1 MVQMNEELQT
11 LKNDILNMWS
21 MVINQINKSREIVE
35 TFDKNLA
42 REIKANEKRIDAYE
56 LKIDMECE
64 RVLALFN
71 PVANDLR
78 FVMSVLKINYNLER
92 IGDYA
97 YKIAK
102 SILSMDKQFSTK
114 DLEETKLFEL
124 FNINL
129 AMLTIALKSFDLE
142 DNKLAIGIFK
152 ADEAIDK
159 VNKDLENIIAKL
171 IKDDNTNIIN
181 HLNLFSFVRKLERLG
196 DHIKNIAEE
205 IVFYLEAKVLRHHKK
220 KQLLEP

>member
-11 LKNDILNMWS
+11 LKNDIINMWS
-21 MVINQINKSREIVE
+21 LVINQINKSREIVE

-42 REIKANEKRIDAYE
+42 REIKANEKRIDGFE

-102 SILSMDKQFSTK
+102 CIISMDKPFSEK
-114 DLEETKLFEL
+114 AIEKTKLFEL

-129 AMLTIALKSFDLE
+129 SMLSIAFKSFDLE

-159 VNKDLENIIAKL
+159 VNKELNDIISGLIKEDNENI
-171 IKDDNTNIIN
+171 
-181 HLNLFSFVRKLERLG
+181 
-196 DHIKNIAEE
+196 
-205 IVFYLEAKVLRHHKK
+205 
-220 KQLLEP
+220 